1 MSNLTAGSFC
11 FWDILWKTPGSI
23 FWPWV
28 WTYKQWLITYCFLN
42 LLLVSEKFRKLD
54 WIHVSMKSKLLGL
67 MEDVVVKCVVVDI
80 AMNCVVK
87 HVSWFR
93 LSEIMMKIEEK
104 PHDFL

>member
-1 MSNLTAGSFC
+1 
-11 FWDILWKTPGSI
+11 
-23 FWPWV
+23 
-28 WTYKQWLITYCFLN
+28 
-42 LLLVSEKFRKLD
+42 
-54 WIHVSMKSKLLGL
+54 LLGL